1 VDLSAGL
8 AKGTT
13 VAYFDTPEHA
23 DAGRRFVSWFNDLNQ
38 SDRRDVTAAEGPHDA
53 IADWVNQA
61 AGTSPADYDRVAVL
75 HSHGV
80 VEFGDD
86 GCAHLRM
93 P

>member
-1 VDLSAGL
+1 M
-8 AKGTT
+8 
-13 VAYFDTPEHA
+13 AYFDTPEHA

-86 GCAHLRM
+86 GRANLRM